1 MSGSSAP
8 REIVFVHIPKT
19 AGTAVRSA
27 LVKALSDYETVFD
40 YGPKSPATSEAWREA
55 LAVADNPMALTGF
68 RQAIADVDRVL
79 LAGHF
84 PAFKYWH
91 LFAPESF
98 IAILRDPVERVLSEF
113 SHHRGRY
120 GYEDPI
126 EVFIERPRLRNVM
139 ARYLRG
145 TDPRRFGFIGISE
158 RLERDIPRLSER
170 LGVKL
175 KVPRTNIGVHDEV
188 VAGHMKDAALR
199 QLIRELNAEDQA
211 LYDFFLDRAPGQTV
225 RDALPG
231 VLAGLGVIGRAR
243 VTLDGELL
251 GWAVD
256 GADET
261 IVELEVLSGER
272 VIGRIRADGF
282 GKWLLMRQLSRNGI
296 GMFSFDLKS
305 ALMGLPEAERLA
317 TVTVRPVGGQMPIAG
332 TLREKR
338 LSLVLGG

>member
-27 LVKALSDYETVFD
+27 LVHALPDYRTVFD
-40 YGPKSPATSEAWREA
+40 YGPKSTATSEAWREA
-55 LAVADNPMALTGF
+55 LAGADDPKALTGF
-68 RQAIADVDRVL
+68 RQALAEVDGVL

-84 PAFKYWH
+84 EAFKYWN

-98 IAILRDPVERVLSEF
+98 IAVLRDPVERVLSEF
-113 SHHRGRY
+113 SHHRARY

-158 RLERDIPRLSER
+158 RLERDIARLSDR

-175 KVPRTNIGVHDEV
+175 KMPRTNIGIHDEV
-188 VAGHMKDAALR
+188 VAGHMKDEALR
-199 QLIRELNAEDQA
+199 RRIRELNAEDQA
-211 LYDFFLDRAPGQTV
+211 LYDFFLDRAPGETV
-225 RDALPG
+225 REALPAA
-231 VLAGLGVIGRAR
+231 LAGLGVAGRMRA
-243 VTLDGELL
+243 TLKGELT

-256 GADET
+256 GADEK

-272 VIGRIRADGF
+272 VIGRVRADGF
-282 GKWLLMRQLSRNGI
+282 SKWLLTRQFSRNGI
-296 GMFSFDLKS
+296 GAFSFDLKA
-305 ALMGLPEAERLA
+305 ALMALPEAERLA
-317 TVTVRPVGGQMPIAG
+317 AVTVRPVGGQTPITG
-332 TLREKR
+332 TLRDKR
-338 LSLVLGG
+338 LSLVLGL

>member
-19 AGTAVRSA
+19 AGTAVRGA
-27 LVKALSDYETVFD
+27 LVKALPDYEAVFD
-40 YGPKSPATSEAWREA
+40 YGPKSSATSEAWREA
-55 LAVADNPMALTGF
+55 LAVADNPMALAGF
-68 RQAIADVDRVL
+68 RQAIAERGRVL

-84 PAFKYWH
+84 EAFKYWN

-98 IAILRDPVERVLSEF
+98 IAVLRDPVERVLSEF

-158 RLERDIPRLSER
+158 RLERDIPRLSDV
-170 LGVKL
+170 LGVRL
-175 KVPRTNIGVHDEV
+175 KVPRTNIGVHDET

-199 QLIRELNAEDQA
+199 HRIRELNAEDQA
-211 LYDFFLDRAPGQTV
+211 LYEFFLDRAPGEAV
-225 RDALPG
+225 ADPLPPA
-231 VLAGLGVIGRAR
+231 LAGIGVAGRMRA
-243 VTLDGELL
+243 TLEGTLT

-256 GADET
+256 GVSERA
-261 IVELEVLSGER
+261 VELEVRSGEAI
-272 VIGRIRADGF
+272 IGRVRADGF
-282 GKWLLMRQLSRNGI
+282 SKWLLTRQLSRNGI
-296 GMFSFDLKS
+296 GTFTFDLKA
-305 ALMGLPEAERLA
+305 ALGALPEAERLQ
-317 TVTVRPVGGQMPIAG
+317 TVTVRPVGGVTPIAG
-332 TLREKR
+332 ALRERR
-338 LSLVLGG
+338 LSLLLGG